1 MMPRALRT
9 AAVTALLAAVS
20 AQAYDPTGGT
30 WANGDIVLHL
40 QLGRPT
46 APLLD
51 GAADWNAVAASAMDE
66 WNAHLGRSRLVPAAD
81 STAEVRNGNRINN
94 IVLRADVFGT
104 AFDSRT
110 LAVTVGFTNRATARF
125 SEQDVVFNANLAWS
139 SYRGPLRAGTRDLRR
154 VALHEFGHVLGLDH
168 PDEATP
174 PQTVSAIMNSTVG
187 NLEALSADDIAGA
200 RALYTTGGSGPLP
213 TLPVIVA
220 QPQSRTVPVGGT
232 YTFSVTATGS
242 GPFTYA
248 WFFRADGAPFTES
261 LPYAT
266 GASYTLGSV
275 QRIDAGTYTAYVRGP
290 GGLTL
295 SNAARLTVTAGPA
308 TTPATQL
315 ANLSTRGRVEGGTG
329 VLIAGLAVTGAA
341 PKSVL
346 VRAAGPALAGV
357 GVADALAAPRL
368 RVVAADARTVAENEA
383 WEAAGAGPTVAAA
396 AQRLGAFPFAAG
408 SRDAA
413 LLLTLAPGTY
423 TAVVAGG
430 EARGGTALVEVYDAE
445 PATTGRRLVNIATRG
460 RVDGETEVLIAG
472 LVITGP
478 GPRTYLI
485 RGVGPT
491 LLRAPFNLAEALRD
505 PQLELYRG
513 ETLLRENDDWD
524 TPANGMVALRAA
536 AAATG
541 AFALVETRDN
551 VLRTGLDG
559 AMLVTLAPGEYTAKL
574 SGFRGDAGIGLIEVY
589 ELP

>member
-1 MMPRALRT
+1 
-9 AAVTALLAAVS
+9 
-20 AQAYDPTGGT
+20 
-30 WANGDIVLHL
+30 
-40 QLGRPT
+40 
-46 APLLD
+46 
-51 GAADWNAVAASAMDE
+51 MDE
-66 WNAHLGRSRLVPAAD
+66 WNAHLGRSRLVPTPD

-94 IVLRADVFGT
+94 VVFRPDVFGT

-125 SEQDVVFNANLAWS
+125 SEQDVVFNSNLAWS
-139 SYRGPLRAGTRDLRR
+139 SYRGPLRSGTRDLRR

-187 NLEALSADDIAGA
+187 NLEALSPDDIAGA
-200 RALYTTGGSGPLP
+200 RALYTTGGAGPLP

-248 WFFRADGAPFTES
+248 WFFRADGALFAES
-261 LPYAT
+261 LPFAT

-275 QRIDAGTYTAYVRGP
+275 QRVDGGTYTAYVRGP

-329 VLIAGLAVTGAA
+329 VLIAGLAVTGGA

-346 VRAAGPALAGV
+346 VRAAGPALASVGV
-357 GVADALAAPRL
+357 GDALPAPRL
-368 RVVAADARTVAENEA
+368 RVVGADGRTVAENEA
-383 WEAAGAGPTVAAA
+383 WESAGAGPAVAAA

-430 EARGGTALVEVYDAE
+430 EARAGTALVEVYDAE
-445 PATTGRRLVNIATRG
+445 PAATGRRLVNIATRG
-460 RVDGETEVLIAG
+460 WIAGETQVLIAG
-472 LVITGP
+472 LVVTGP

-491 LLRAPFNLAEALRD
+491 LLRPPFNLAEALRD
-505 PQLELYRG
+505 PQLELFRG

-524 TPANGMVALRAA
+524 TPLNGMAALRAA
-536 AAATG
+536 AATTG
-541 AFALVETRDN
+541 AFALAETRDN
-551 VLRTGLDG
+551 FLRTGLDG
-559 AMLVTLAPGEYTAKL
+559 AMLVTLTPGNYTAKL
-574 SGFRGDAGIGLIEVY
+574 SGFGGDAGVGLIEVY
-589 ELP
+589 EVP